1 MAVGFGDHFIIACH
15 NKEMPII
22 LMEREFGIR
31 PLCNEPTLSIMSIFI
46 DGFFGKRL
54 YAMSPAARFDAKL
67 SMHLCLFTI
76 VQMYDVNIDKNK
88 YFSTNIALIADA
100 DAKGY
105 ILAYNRLLFS
115 MQKVAFH
122 DARGRPLQRRTQPPE
137 TQQVKKQEKSAG
149 R

>member
-1 MAVGFGDHFIIACH
+1 M
-15 NKEMPII
+15 N
-22 LMEREFGIR
+22 L
-31 PLCNEPTLSIMSIFI
+31 LLSIMSIFI